1 MGLGILGS
9 KGCLHIDGHKDL
21 TKHSEII
28 EVNDPSVVGKIYVPV
43 LSSNGKEMTLLVKE
57 GDEVKVNTKIGVS
70 QGFEVPYYSSVSGK
84 IVGREK
90 RFNALVGR
98 PVDHLVIE
106 NDFKYEKDSLPTVNV
121 EEATKEEL
129 VAAIKEAGII
139 GLGGA
144 GFPTYIKYNVDNEV
158 VLINGCEC
166 EPYLN
171 TDYLVMKESAY
182 ALVEGTKILIKAA
195 NAKRA
200 IIAFKKGKEELK
212 EAVTAAVEGVENISV
227 VEVADV
233 YPVGWE
239 RVLIR
244 KVFKKEYD
252 KLPSEV
258 GVVVNNAQ
266 TAIAV
271 YNALVKG
278 EAITSRVITVSGNA
292 VNGVG
297 NYKVPVGT
305 VAGSL
310 IEFVG
315 GYTEEEVDLLAGGPM
330 TSKGQMND
338 KFIIERQHGGLTIL
352 KHVQYTAQPCLR
364 CGACTTHCPMGLQ
377 PVEIKR
383 AVEAKDV
390 DRIIALEADKC
401 VECGLCSF
409 VCPSK
414 IDVTESI
421 KKAKLQLRIAAAK
434 KK

>member
-28 EVNDPSVVGKIYVPV
+28 EINDPSVVGKIYVPV
-43 LSSNGKEMTLLVKE
+43 VSGNGKEMTLLVNE

-84 IVGREK
+84 ITGREK

-106 NDFKYEKDSLPTVNV
+106 NDFKYEKESLPVVDV
-121 EEATKEEL
+121 EKATKEEL

-171 TDYLVMKESAY
+171 TDYLTMKESAN

-212 EAVTAAVEGVENISV
+212 EAVAAAVESVENVSIA
-227 VEVADV
+227 EVADV

-244 KVFKKEYD
+244 KVFKKEYN

-305 VAGSL
+305 VVSSL
-310 IEFVG
+310 IEFIG
-315 GYTEEEVDLLAGGPM
+315 GYTEEEIDLLAGGPM

-338 KFIIERQHGGLTIL
+338 KFIIERQHGGLTVL
-352 KHVQYTAQPCLR
+352 KHVDYKAQACLR